1 MKVIY
6 SQGPNA
12 TAKAVLTRGDWDD
25 VEVEVSGGTLSVG
38 RANSGNTWNTGRGP
52 MVTVYATSKSLDT
65 IDTSSGSIFEGDMVA
80 KDLTVD
86 ASSGS
91 VVSLSGTCASIE
103 VDASSGANIRADA
116 LSCESGEA
124 DASSGA
130 NVTIYASKYAMAD
143 ASSGANITIVG
154 SPEDVETDKSS
165 GASVRVK

>member
-1 MKVIY
+1 
-6 SQGPNA
+6 
-12 TAKAVLTRGDWDD
+12 AKAVLTRGDWDD
-25 VEVEVSGGTLSVG
+25 VKVEVRNGTLSVG
-38 RANSGNTWNTGRGP
+38 RADTSRYNMGRGP

-65 IDTSSGSIFEGDMVA
+65 IDTSSGSTFEGDMVA

-91 VVSLSGTCASIE
+91 VIALSGTCSSIE
-103 VDASSGANIRADA
+103 VDASSGSNIKADA

-130 NVTIYASKYAMAD
+130 KIIIYASKSAIAD
-143 ASSGANITIVG
+143 ASSGANITILG

-165 GASVRVK
+165 GASIRVK